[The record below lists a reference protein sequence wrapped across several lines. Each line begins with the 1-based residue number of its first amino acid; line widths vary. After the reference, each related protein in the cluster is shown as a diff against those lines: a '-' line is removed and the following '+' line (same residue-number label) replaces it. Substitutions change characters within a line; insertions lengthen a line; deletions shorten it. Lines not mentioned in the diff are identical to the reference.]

1 MITYNPV
8 QDPYRHHNP
17 YCRKELLQAQLPE
30 ALFPESDNSALIP
43 YYKLN
48 FQVTKCQ
55 AAQTAEK

>member
-8 QDPYRHHNP
+8 QDPYRHHNHD
-17 YCRKELLQAQLPE
+17 CRKELLQAQLPE
-30 ALFPESDNSALIP
+30 SQIPESDNSALIP

-48 FQVTKCQ
+48 FQVTQCQ